1 MTTDYLPRRAASGYL
16 AGLGLKCAVSTLAN
30 LATLG
35 GGPEMVKFGARVFY
49 TPKALERWVADRAVV
64 RRDTS
69 DPGRP
74 LSIVQGATNF
84 SVAG

>member
-1 MTTDYLPRRAASGYL
+1 MSTEFVSRRDASEYL
-16 AGLGLKCAVSTLAN
+16 AGRGLKCAVSTLAN

-49 TPKALERWVADRAVV
+49 TRAKLDRWVAERAVV

-69 DPGRP
+69 DPGCS
-74 LSIVQGATNF
+74 LAVS
-84 SVAG
+84 